1 MRFSKTPASRLSQV
15 KLLAI
20 AVLLQTIRK
29 AECLYEDT
37 ILNFL
42 EQLRVRMCHPIPQL
56 GLPALDPFKI
66 HHVETEINNKYLVDF
81 TGSVTDFNLTG
92 LSDFDID
99 LRIST
104 IRKSII
110 DITLPMTEFKSIYTA
125 KGSLAYILNL
135 SGDGNAQAHIKHL
148 NLQISFNLGIGKFL
162 SIRNLS
168 ITVTVGEI
176 YMDFENLLEE
186 ERINDF
192 FHALVNE
199 LGLELLGD
207 LWIDEKDF
215 SEQYIQE
222 RINTF
227 IGQYT
232 LADILKIIGGS
243 GEGEPIFGSGPPG
256 DCKYDINLN

>member
-1 MRFSKTPASRLSQV
+1 MSWVIF
-15 KLLAI
+15 LAI
-20 AVLLQTIRK
+20 VVLLQTIRN

-56 GLPALDPFKI
+56 GLPALDPFQI
-66 HHVETEINNKYLVDF
+66 QHVETEMNNKYLVDF

-92 LSDFDID
+92 LSDFDVD

-104 IRKSII
+104 IRKSKI
-110 DITLPMTEFKSIYTA
+110 DITFPMTELTSIYTA

-135 SGDGNAQAHIKHL
+135 AGDGNAQAHIKTL

-168 ITVTVGEI
+168 ITITVGEI

-186 ERINDF
+186 ERINNF
-192 FHALVNE
+192 WHALVNE
-199 LGLELLGD
+199 LGLELLGE

-215 SEQYIQE
+215 VEQYIQV

-232 LADILKIIGGS
+232 LADIIKIIGGS
-243 GEGEPIFGSGPPG
+243 GEGDPIFGSGPPG
-256 DCKYDINLN
+256 DCKDDITFN